1 MTGIHSLRPGRK
13 NRIAKRD
20 PMKIAAVD
28 VFEKTYHV
36 EPGPFTMSG
45 HRVVS
50 EQYATIVR
58 IETDT
63 GHFGWGE
70 QCSFSPAYIPGH
82 AAATQAVLPLLVTA
96 ILGSD
101 PREVEKVHE
110 MMDIAVVG
118 HEYAKSALDI
128 ACWDLLGRATGL
140 RVCELLGGARDEEV
154 TLYKAVSLGG
164 RRPWPNG
171 PARFYENG
179 YRLLQVKVGDAWRDD
194 LSRVM
199 ACVEAVPDIDRV
211 VVDANGRLPGHE
223 AIKLAGHL
231 RNTDVYLE
239 QPCATTRECS
249 AVRQLSGKP
258 IVLDE
263 SLTDFPALLN
273 ALKGDGMDAARLK
286 LSRFGGITPLRKA
299 RDICAAMGVAI
310 SVEDSAGGDIVSA
323 AILHLAAST
332 PPERRFDAFIPS
344 GEVRERVALV
354 PVVPQRG
361 CARVPPGPGLGVEV
375 DVESLGTPVA
385 QFR

>member
-1 MTGIHSLRPGRK
+1 
-13 NRIAKRD
+13 
-20 PMKIAAVD
+20 MKIAAVD

-58 IETDT
+58 VETDT

-110 MMDIAVVG
+110 MMDSRRGRSRVRKIGAG
-118 HEYAKSALDI
+118 YR
-128 ACWDLLGRATGL
+128 LLGS
-140 RVCELLGGARDEEV
+140 ARP
-154 TLYKAVSLGG
+154 G
-164 RRPWPNG
+164 NG
-171 PARFYENG
+171 PAGMRAPGRCEGRGGHPVQGREPGRPGGHGQTAGEIYENG

-223 AIKLAGHL
+223 AIRLAGHL

-239 QPCATTRECS
+239 QPCATTRECERRS
-249 AVRQLSGKP
+249 PTVRQTHGAGRKP
-258 IVLDE
+258 DRLPR
-263 SLTDFPALLN
+263 PAERPQ
-273 ALKGDGMDAARLK
+273 GDGMDAARLK

-299 RDICAAMGVAI
+299 RDICAAMGVAV

-323 AILHLAAST
+323 AILHLAARCR
-332 PPERRFDAFIPS
+332 PDRRFDAFIPS

>member
-1 MTGIHSLRPGRK
+1 
-13 NRIAKRD
+13 
-20 PMKIAAVD
+20 
-28 VFEKTYHV
+28 
-36 EPGPFTMSG
+36 MSG

-50 EQYATIVR
+50 EQHATIVR
-58 IETDT
+58 VETDT

-110 MMDIAVVG
+110 MMDVAVVG

-164 RRPWPNG
+164 
-171 PARFYENG
+171 PAAMAKRAGEIYENG

-223 AIKLAGHL
+223 AIRLAGHL

-239 QPCATTRECS
+239 QPCATTRECQRGS
-249 AVRQLSGKP
+249 PTVGQTHCAGRKP
-258 IVLDE
+258 DRLPRPAERAQRRRNGRRPPEIVPLWRH
-263 SLTDFPALLN
+263 N
-273 ALKGDGMDAARLK
+273 AASKGSRYLRGYGRGRLGRG
-286 LSRFGGITPLRKA
+286 LGRWRHRECG
-299 RDICAAMGVAI
+299 
-310 SVEDSAGGDIVSA
+310 
-323 AILHLAAST
+323 HLAPGRQYPTRASL
-332 PPERRFDAFIPS
+332 RRFHP
-344 GEVRERVALV
+344 E
-354 PVVPQRG
+354 QRG
-361 CARVPPGPGLGVEV
+361 TRARGFSPCGPAERLRPSPTRARAGSG
-375 DVESLGTPVA
+375 S
-385 QFR
+385 RR

>member
-1 MTGIHSLRPGRK
+1 MTGVHLLRPGRK
-13 NRIAKRD
+13 NRIAKREL
-20 PMKIAAVD
+20 MKIAAVD

-50 EQYATIVR
+50 EQHATICVSKR
-58 IETDT
+58 TQDT
-63 GHFGWGE
+63 SGGV
-70 QCSFSPAYIPGH
+70 SNAVSARPISPGTRR
-82 AAATQAVLPLLVTA
+82 ATQAVLPLLVTA

-110 MMDIAVVG
+110 MMDVAVVG

-154 TLYKAVSLGG
+154 TLYKAVSLGA
-164 RRPWPNG
+164 
-171 PARFYENG
+171 PAAMAKRAGEIYKNG

-223 AIKLAGHL
+223 AIRLAGHL
-231 RNTDVYLE
+231 RNSDVYLE

-299 RDICAAMGVAI
+299 QDICAAMGVAV

-323 AILHLAAST
+323 AILHLAASA